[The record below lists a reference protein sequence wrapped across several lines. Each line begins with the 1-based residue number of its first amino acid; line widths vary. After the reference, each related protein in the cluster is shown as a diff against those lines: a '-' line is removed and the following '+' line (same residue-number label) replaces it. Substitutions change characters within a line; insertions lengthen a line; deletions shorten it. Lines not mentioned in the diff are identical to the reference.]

1 MDCSKLLGEEVGLRA
16 MDYAMVAEEAF
27 LCGPAP
33 LRRLAAPARKLVNT
47 FLCITQ
53 LGFCCVYVVFV
64 SQNVKQVS
72 RAGPGWGGAVTA
84 LFVAVCVYVWDGR

>member
-1 MDCSKLLGEEVGLRA
+1 
-16 MDYAMVAEEAF
+16 MDYATVAEEAF
-27 LCGPAP
+27 LCGPAS

-64 SQNVKQVS
+64 SQNVMQVS
-72 RAGPGWGGAVTA
+72 RSRENRSAKM
-84 LFVAVCVYVWDGR
+84 